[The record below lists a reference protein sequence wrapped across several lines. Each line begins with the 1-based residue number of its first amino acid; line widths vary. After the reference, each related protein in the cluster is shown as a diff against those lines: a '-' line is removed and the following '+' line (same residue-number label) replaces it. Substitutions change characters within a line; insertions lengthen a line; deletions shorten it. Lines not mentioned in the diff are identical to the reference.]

1 MDEMIIS
8 KFAIEKFNNFD
19 PLNVHQTSPY
29 ESLWGCFAQKVN
41 GEGREAKTEQQIIY
55 CTESSLKEFDEHFVE
70 RLLEGVKAKVKWIG
84 ETVFIFCLNKF
95 F

>member
-55 CTESSLKEFDEHFVE
+55 LH
-70 RLLEGVKAKVKWIG
+70 
-84 ETVFIFCLNKF
+84 
-95 F
+95 